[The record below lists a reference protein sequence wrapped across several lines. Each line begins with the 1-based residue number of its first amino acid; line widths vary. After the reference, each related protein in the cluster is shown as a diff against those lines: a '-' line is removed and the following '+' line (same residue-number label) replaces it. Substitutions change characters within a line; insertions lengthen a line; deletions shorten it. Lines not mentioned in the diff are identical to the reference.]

1 MPCRCAGLRSVQA
14 SHVDAMQ
21 HRKHAGARLKAVG
34 PAEAGLAGVAGLA
47 ERRAVVVAGDHLVR
61 TRGWAVVI
69 LNVNDHY
76 MHVMTLAHG

>member
-1 MPCRCAGLRSVQA
+1 MQA
-14 SHVDAMQ
+14 NHVDAMQ

-47 ERRAVVVAGDHLVR
+47 ERRAVVVAGDHLVG
-61 TRGWAVVI
+61 THGWAALMLHVY
-69 LNVNDHY
+69 DHC